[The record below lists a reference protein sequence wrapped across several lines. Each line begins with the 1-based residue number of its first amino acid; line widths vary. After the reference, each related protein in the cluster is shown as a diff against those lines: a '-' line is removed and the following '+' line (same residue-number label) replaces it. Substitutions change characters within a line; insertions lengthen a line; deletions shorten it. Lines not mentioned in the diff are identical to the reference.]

1 MSSDKSYLNRAMG
14 IDRRLEVD
22 YQAISLELGDVFLMT
37 TDGVHDFLDEKSIK
51 KLLQSEWKCYTKI

>member
-1 MSSDKSYLNRAMG
+1 MG